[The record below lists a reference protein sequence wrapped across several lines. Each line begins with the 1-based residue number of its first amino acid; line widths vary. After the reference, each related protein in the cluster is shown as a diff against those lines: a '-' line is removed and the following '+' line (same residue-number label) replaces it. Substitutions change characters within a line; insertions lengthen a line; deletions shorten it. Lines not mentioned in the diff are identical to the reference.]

1 MVDLATPVIGDF
13 QDTLEAAFG
22 SSWGWV
28 AGHAIVLG
36 IAALVVLVVRN
47 REHVMAE
54 SGFGKSDMTDAAV
67 VLALTA
73 LQYVFYAGTLEFPE
87 STSIVLGVV
96 GSLSL
101 RWMVLVLE

>member
-1 MVDLATPVIGDF
+1 MVDLATPVLGAF

-22 SSWGWV
+22 PSWGWV

-36 IAALVVLVVRN
+36 IAALAVLVVRN

-67 VLALTA
+67 VLALIA
-73 LQYVFYAGTLEFPE
+73 LQYVFYTGPLEFPE
-87 STSIVLGVV
+87 ATSIVLGVV
-96 GSLSL
+96 GALSL

>member
-1 MVDLATPVIGDF
+1 MVDLATPVLGAF

-22 SSWGWV
+22 PSWGWV

-36 IAALVVLVVRN
+36 IAALAVLVVRN

-54 SGFGKSDMTDAAV
+54 SGFGKSEMADAAV
-67 VLALTA
+67 VLALIA
-73 LQYVFYAGTLEFPE
+73 VQYIFYTGPLEFPE
-87 STSIVLGVV
+87 ATSIVLGAI
-96 GSLSL
+96 GALSL